1 MLDKAKSFRE
11 AANIA
16 AHYCSLRASCFHKEF
31 PGYKL
36 IKSNMSWIIVLTCQ
50 NTKWIENQGQMTL
63 DDAAEASAKD
73 GDELTESPW
82 IHKSLNKAKESGIL
96 SVAS

>member
-1 MLDKAKSFRE
+1 M
-11 AANIA
+11 
-16 AHYCSLRASCFHKEF
+16 
-31 PGYKL
+31 P
-36 IKSNMSWIIVLTCQ
+36 WIIVLTCQ
-50 NTKWIENQGQMTL
+50 NKKWIQQQGQVPL
-63 DDAAEASAKD
+63 DDAAEASAED